1 MTVQN
6 QKLGRI
12 EDATKRNL
20 EKEAVV
26 NARQRSFVRHA

>member
-1 MTVQN
+1 MTVQS
-6 QKLGRI
+6 QKLVRI
-12 EDATKRNL
+12 EDGTQRNL